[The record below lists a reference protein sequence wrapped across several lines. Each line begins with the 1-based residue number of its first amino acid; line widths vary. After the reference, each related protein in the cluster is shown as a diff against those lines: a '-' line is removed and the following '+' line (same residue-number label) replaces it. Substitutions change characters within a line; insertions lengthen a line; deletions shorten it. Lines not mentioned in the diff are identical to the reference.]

1 MKMTQEERERLE
13 QLFEFWYKMAVRD
26 YELAHSDDERWQTM
40 KEIAKVEIN
49 AAEALGFDFADRLHK
64 QYCPAPEPEK

>member
-26 YELAHSDDERWQTM
+26 YELAHGDDERWQTM
-40 KEIAKVEIN
+40 KEIVKVEIN
-49 AAEALGFDFADRLHK
+49 AAEALGFDFADRLHRD
-64 QYCPAPEPEK
+64 YCPEPKKE